1 MAQHL
6 NFPNVLQNYQNLY
19 ANKQE
24 VNDPPKKGIYIV
36 GINTSAPLPCV
47 PCNNSNK
54 TQSNKYI
61 G

>member
-1 MAQHL
+1 MD
-6 NFPNVLQNYQNLY
+6 NFTNVTGGY
-19 ANKQE
+19 NKQE

>member
-1 MAQHL
+1 MNTKTENPVNTSL
-6 NFPNVLQNYQNLY
+6 
-19 ANKQE
+19 KQE